1 MICVILCFLCTIVL
15 GLDLISTGSTV
26 ALNGVPYYIPS
37 TPYVKIPNFNSRVL
51 AGKGSGYGG
60 IVPVTVVKATAAVT
74 LAQLN
79 RTITGYGSDDDV
91 WQTGFLSSRH
101 NRFDDAEL
109 CSSAK
114 SSEFLVG
121 EADFAS
127 HLHPIQFVHIGRK
140 LYLQWHN
147 YHTRFESK

>member
-1 MICVILCFLCTIVL
+1 MICIISCFLFPFAF

-26 ALNGVPYYIPS
+26 ALNGVPYYVPS
-37 TPYVKIPNFNSRVL
+37 TPYVKIPSFNSRVL

-74 LAQLN
+74 LAQLKS
-79 RTITGYGSDDDV
+79 TITAYGSEDDV
-91 WQTGFLSSRH
+91 WQTGFLSSTHDRVG
-101 NRFDDAEL
+101 DLEL

-127 HLHPIQFVHIGRK
+127 HLHPIQFVHIRRK
-140 LYLQWHN
+140 LYHQ
-147 YHTRFESK
+147 